1 MASHNEVDN
10 QLKQSPWLV
19 LATIAFGM
27 SISVLDQ
34 SAITLALPN
43 IAAEF
48 DANIPEVQ
56 WISIGYGLVTASL
69 ILPMGSLSDIAG
81 RKPIYISGFLMFT
94 IAAMFVGTST
104 SLMTAIIFRCIQ
116 GIGGAMIQANA
127 LAILIT
133 IFPVTKRGLV
143 IGLFMTTVGLAS
155 VAGPIVGG
163 LIIDQFTWKWIIL
176 GSVPLGI
183 TSIIFGLLLI
193 PNLSDA
199 QSLQKKRSK
208 FDWIGSGLFA
218 ASLSLFLF
226 SVGNGQELGWFTPLI
241 MFGILTSSLLALCF
255 IIWQSKHPNPLV
267 PIFLLKRKNFTLGS
281 AACFFAFLSGSSVF
295 FTIPFFA
302 QGVLGYGA
310 RASGLMMVPMAGL
323 FAISGPIAGN
333 LSDKLSERTI
343 EFIGLCLI
351 GGSLFSLSFTQA
363 DIDPSLLMLQV
374 ALLGAG
380 LGFFYAPNSSSVLS
394 SVEKERYGVGT
405 AFLNLIRN
413 SSSIIGVALC
423 TAIISYAMG
432 TMGLEANLN
441 SIIDSGENMV
451 QSNNDIALAFTRGFT
466 LSLRILTVLVIAAI
480 IFTFIKGKNQDRFSL
495 EP

>member
-1 MASHNEVDN
+1 MS
-10 QLKQSPWLV
+10 
-19 LATIAFGM
+19 AT
-27 SISVLDQ
+27 
-34 SAITLALPN
+34 
-43 IAAEF
+43 
-48 DANIPEVQ
+48 
-56 WISIGYGLVTASL
+56 
-69 ILPMGSLSDIAG
+69 
-81 RKPIYISGFLMFT
+81 
-94 IAAMFVGTST
+94 
-104 SLMTAIIFRCIQ
+104 
-116 GIGGAMIQANA
+116 
-127 LAILIT
+127 
-133 IFPVTKRGLV
+133 
-143 IGLFMTTVGLAS
+143 
-155 VAGPIVGG
+155 
-163 LIIDQFTWKWIIL
+163 
-176 GSVPLGI
+176 
-183 TSIIFGLLLI
+183 
-193 PNLSDA
+193 
-199 QSLQKKRSK
+199 
-208 FDWIGSGLFA
+208 
-218 ASLSLFLF
+218 
-226 SVGNGQELGWFTPLI
+226 
-241 MFGILTSSLLALCF
+241 
-255 IIWQSKHPNPLV
+255 
-267 PIFLLKRKNFTLGS
+267 
-281 AACFFAFLSGSSVF
+281 FFAFLSGSSVF

>member
-1 MASHNEVDN
+1 
-10 QLKQSPWLV
+10 
-19 LATIAFGM
+19 
-27 SISVLDQ
+27 
-34 SAITLALPN
+34 
-43 IAAEF
+43 
-48 DANIPEVQ
+48 
-56 WISIGYGLVTASL
+56 
-69 ILPMGSLSDIAG
+69 
-81 RKPIYISGFLMFT
+81 
-94 IAAMFVGTST
+94 
-104 SLMTAIIFRCIQ
+104 
-116 GIGGAMIQANA
+116 
-127 LAILIT
+127 
-133 IFPVTKRGLV
+133 
-143 IGLFMTTVGLAS
+143 
-155 VAGPIVGG
+155 
-163 LIIDQFTWKWIIL
+163 
-176 GSVPLGI
+176 
-183 TSIIFGLLLI
+183 
-193 PNLSDA
+193 
-199 QSLQKKRSK
+199 
-208 FDWIGSGLFA
+208 
-218 ASLSLFLF
+218 
-226 SVGNGQELGWFTPLI
+226 
-241 MFGILTSSLLALCF
+241 
-255 IIWQSKHPNPLV
+255 
-267 PIFLLKRKNFTLGS
+267 
-281 AACFFAFLSGSSVF
+281 
-295 FTIPFFA
+295 
-302 QGVLGYGA
+302 
-310 RASGLMMVPMAGL
+310 MMVPMAGL